1 MKKIL
6 ITGSNGHLGSYLY
19 ENFSKKGY
27 TTIGLNRKLTLKKN
41 SKKLINFIKKK
52 SPDVL
57 INCAAI
63 VGLKNSRYKKKL
75 TRDVNTDLPKRLA
88 NICKKKIHFIQ
99 ISTNSTFEGL
109 DISRSRDENE
119 KGKPLSFYAQTKYQA
134 DMELLKMRNK
144 FSILRISNLF
154 SNKVEFNSNI
164 LKEILKNLIRNE
176 VLIKRN
182 ELLSPVSVETVSKA
196 IEDIIINNARGIYHC
211 VDAGTC
217 NWETLISFVSK
228 RLNKKPKIKIL
239 YKKNEKINST
249 LSSKSSFCYY
259 SHWKLGLDRSL
270 NSIIKNKY
278 EFD

>member
-6 ITGSNGHLGSYLY
+6 ITGFNGHLGSYLY
-19 ENFSKKGY
+19 EHFSKKGY
-27 TTIGLNRKLTLKKN
+27 KTIGLERDFTLKKN
-41 SKKLINFIKKK
+41 SKKLINFINKK

-63 VGLKNSRYKKKL
+63 VGLKNSRNKKKL
-75 TRDVNTDLPKRLA
+75 TQHVNVDLPKRLA
-88 NICKKKIHFIQ
+88 NICKRKIHFIQ
-99 ISTNSTFEGL
+99 ISTNSSFEGV
-109 DISRSRDENE
+109 DILRSRTEDE

-134 DMELLKMRNK
+134 DIDLQKMSNK
-144 FSILRISNLF
+144 LSILRISNLF
-154 SNKVEFNSNI
+154 SNKIEFNSNI
-164 LKEILKNLIRNE
+164 LKGILSNLKKNKVI
-176 VLIKRN
+176 IKRN

-211 VDAGTC
+211 VDAGIC
-217 NWETLISFVSK
+217 NWETLINFVSK
-228 RLNKKPKIKIL
+228 KLKKKPIIKIL

-249 LSSKSSFCYY
+249 LSSKRSFCYY
-259 SHWKLGLDRSL
+259 SHWKLRLDRSL